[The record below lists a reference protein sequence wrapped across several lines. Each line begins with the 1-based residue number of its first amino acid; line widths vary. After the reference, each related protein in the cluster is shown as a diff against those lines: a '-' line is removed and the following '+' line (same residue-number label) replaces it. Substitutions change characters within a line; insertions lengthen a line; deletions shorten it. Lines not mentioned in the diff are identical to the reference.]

1 MSALRLRG
9 VGAGYQGK
17 QVVHGVDVDVPAG
30 SWLAIIGPNGA
41 GKSTLL
47 KAVAGLAERT
57 GLIELGEKNAE
68 RMTHRERARAIGY
81 APQNPTLP
89 EDLTVTDYVLLGR
102 TPHLRPLARE
112 SAADLRI
119 AADVLA
125 RLDLRDLA
133 DRRLYAVSG
142 GERQRAVLARTLAQQ
157 AGLLLLDEPT
167 TGLDIG
173 HAQTLL
179 ELIDRLRRADG
190 TTVVSTLH
198 DLTLAGQYADQLLLM
213 QHGEVVAA
221 GTPAE
226 VLTEDRLARLYDAD
240 VEVLRTSEGNPV
252 VAPRR
257 QASTGSSG
265 SSGSADTTGSTVDGA
280 PENPAGSSR

>member
-1 MSALRLRG
+1 MSSLRLRE

-17 QVVHGVDVDVPAG
+17 QVVGGVSAEVPPG

-47 KAVAGLAERT
+47 KAVAGLVDRT
-57 GLIELGEKNAE
+57 GTIEIGERDADHL
-68 RMTHRERARAIGY
+68 THRERARAIGY

-102 TPHLRPLARE
+102 TPHLRPLGRE
-112 SAADLRI
+112 SAADLTI
-119 AADVLA
+119 VADVLA

-133 DRRLYAVSG
+133 DRRLHAVSG

-198 DLTLAGQYADQLLLM
+198 DLTLAGQYADQLLLVRG
-213 QHGEVVAA
+213 GEVVAA
-221 GTPAE
+221 GAPAD
-226 VLTEDRLARLYDAD
+226 VLTAELLGRFYGAN
-240 VEVLRTSEGNPV
+240 VEVLHTSDGNPV
-252 VAPRR
+252 VVPRR
-257 QASTGSSG
+257 HISTGATGSCVDGGGASEKSAGSSG
-265 SSGSADTTGSTVDGA
+265 
-280 PENPAGSSR
+280 

>member
-1 MSALRLRG
+1 MSSLRLRG

-17 QVVHGVDVDVPAG
+17 QVVGGVDVEVPAG

-47 KAVAGLAERT
+47 KAVAGLVERT
-57 GLIELGEKNAE
+57 GTIEIGDQNAE

-89 EDLTVTDYVLLGR
+89 QDLTVTDYVLLGR

-112 SAADLRI
+112 SAADLGI
-119 AADVLA
+119 VADVLA
-125 RLDLRDLA
+125 RLDLRELA
-133 DRRLYAVSG
+133 DRRLHAVSG

-198 DLTLAGQYADQLLLM
+198 DLTLAGQYADQLLLV

-221 GTPAE
+221 GSPAE
-226 VLTEDRLARLYDAD
+226 VLTVDLLSRFYGAD
-240 VEVLRTSEGNPV
+240 VEVLHTSDGNPV
-252 VAPRR
+252 VVPRR
-257 QASTGSSG
+257 QIEI
-265 SSGSADTTGSTVDGA
+265 GSTMDGS

>member
-1 MSALRLRG
+1 MTSLRLHE
-9 VGAGYQGK
+9 VGGGYQGK
-17 QVVHGVDVDVPAG
+17 PVVGGVSIEVPAG

-47 KAVAGLAERT
+47 KAVAGLVERT
-57 GLIELGEKNAE
+57 GRIEIGERDAE
-68 RMTHRERARAIGY
+68 TMTHRERARAIGY

-102 TPHLRPLARE
+102 TPHLRPLGRE
-112 SAADLRI
+112 SAADLNI
-119 AADVLA
+119 VADVLA
-125 RLDLRDLA
+125 RLDLRELA
-133 DRRLYAVSG
+133 DRRLHAVSG

-198 DLTLAGQYADQLLLM
+198 DLTLAGQYADQLLLV

-226 VLTEDRLARLYDAD
+226 VLTADLLGRFYGAD
-240 VEVLRTSEGNPV
+240 VEVLHTSDGNPV
-252 VAPRR
+252 VVPRR
-257 QASTGSSG
+257 HISTG
-265 SSGSADTTGSTVDGA
+265 ATGSCVDDGGA
-280 PENPAGSSR
+280 SEKSAGSSR